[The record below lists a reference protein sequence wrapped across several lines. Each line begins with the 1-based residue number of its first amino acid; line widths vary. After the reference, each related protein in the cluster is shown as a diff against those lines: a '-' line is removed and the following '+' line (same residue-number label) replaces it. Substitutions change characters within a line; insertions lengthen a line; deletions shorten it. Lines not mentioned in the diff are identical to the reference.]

1 MWKTDGKFFQKEV
14 VKAEGKKTVIKE
26 KIQAIKEAKLENGAE
41 PVSTKIAE
49 EAMDAKKAESVRD
62 ALVNDPESAPI
73 LNSLLQEG
81 KEAFGK
87 VVPKDTKTATLS
99 RIKYGLS
106 EALASAGKRRN
117 AMLSSVVADTI
128 ILGKRIGKDFSD
140 IINKDGKTI
149 DLQKLND
156 AIYEL
161 SGIKKEGWF
170 DYKKLPLPSSLK
182 NMLKREDGI
191 ASQAFKK

>member
-1 MWKTDGKFFQKEV
+1 
-14 VKAEGKKTVIKE
+14 
-26 KIQAIKEAKLENGAE
+26 
-41 PVSTKIAE
+41 
-49 EAMDAKKAESVRD
+49 
-62 ALVNDPESAPI
+62 
-73 LNSLLQEG
+73 
-81 KEAFGK
+81 
-87 VVPKDTKTATLS
+87 
-99 RIKYGLS
+99 
-106 EALASAGKRRN
+106 
-117 AMLSSVVADTI
+117 MLSSVVADTI